1 MTALIG
7 PRSARVTRFE
17 RMLLV
22 TAAAM
27 DRFVAG
33 RLEHR
38 ASSSRTW
45 PARFAAGER
54 RADAMAMGSIGM
66 LPR

>member
-1 MTALIG
+1 MTALIS
-7 PRSARVTRFE
+7 PRPARVTRFE

-27 DRFVAG
+27 DRFVAA
-33 RLEHR
+33 RLQRR
-38 ASSSRTW
+38 ASSSPIW
-45 PARFAAGER
+45 PARVAAAES
-54 RADAMAMGSIGM
+54 RADALAAGSVGM